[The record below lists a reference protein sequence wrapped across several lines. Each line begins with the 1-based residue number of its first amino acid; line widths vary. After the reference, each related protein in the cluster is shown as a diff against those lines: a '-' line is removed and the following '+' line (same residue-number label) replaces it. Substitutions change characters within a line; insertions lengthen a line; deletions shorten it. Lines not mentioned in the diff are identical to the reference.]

1 MATSLH
7 DDLLRDFVETVRPL
21 RAAAAAS
28 AHAKGSGEFFV
39 EGLFATLLCSVA
51 GDALQGSSPGKGA
64 CG

>member
-21 RAAAAAS
+21 HAAAAAS

-51 GDALQGSSPGKGA
+51 GDALQG
-64 CG
+64 